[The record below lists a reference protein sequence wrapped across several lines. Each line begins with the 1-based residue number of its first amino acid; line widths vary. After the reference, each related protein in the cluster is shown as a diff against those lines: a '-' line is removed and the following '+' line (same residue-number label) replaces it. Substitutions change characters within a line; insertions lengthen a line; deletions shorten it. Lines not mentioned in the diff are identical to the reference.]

1 MAHILEVYRNILK
14 AKIPEKWKKILID
27 EYNVN
32 HKKVLFYAPE
42 NRYERYEKRW
52 FESLY
57 EHTGFKYNV
66 NAIYRETFHSETFYG
81 CMELVGYDIII
92 YFD

>member
-32 HKKVLFYAPE
+32 HKKVLFYAPLKW
-42 NRYERYEKRW
+42 YEIFGEQVID
-52 FESLY
+52 SLY
-57 EHTGFKYNV
+57 KHTGFKYDV
-66 NAIYRETFHSETFYG
+66 NAIYREILRNETLYDLK
-81 CMELVGYDIII
+81 LVGYDIII

>member
-32 HKKVLFYAPE
+32 HKMYYFMLLKIGTRDMKNDGSKVFM
-42 NRYERYEKRW
+42 N
-52 FESLY
+52 
-57 EHTGFKYNV
+57 
-66 NAIYRETFHSETFYG
+66 
-81 CMELVGYDIII
+81 IIDSSI
-92 YFD
+92 M